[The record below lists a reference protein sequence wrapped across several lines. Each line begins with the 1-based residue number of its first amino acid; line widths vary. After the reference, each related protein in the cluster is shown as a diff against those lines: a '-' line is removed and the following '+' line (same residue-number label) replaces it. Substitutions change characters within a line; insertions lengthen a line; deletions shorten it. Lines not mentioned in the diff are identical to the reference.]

1 MNDNTSNNK
10 RIVKNTAFLYARMVL
25 ILLIGFYTS
34 RVILQVLGA
43 SDYGISNV
51 VAGFV
56 ALFSFLNAT
65 FSSTLQR
72 FYNYEGGQRGEEGY
86 TEVFSVGFRVHVALA
101 VFVLILVEVIG
112 IWYINKVMVLP
123 AERLTAAHILFQ
135 FSVASMVVL
144 IVQAPF
150 SGAIIAMERMD
161 FFAVVSIID
170 AVLRLGLIIL
180 LPYIPFDKLIIYGL
194 IQLTI
199 SIIDITFYVVY
210 SKKNFHF
217 IKLKKGMEKRLLKE
231 ILSFS
236 GWTLFGS
243 FAFLAKGQGVNMLLN
258 YFFGPVVN
266 AARGLAHYCSG
277 ALNGFSNNIAMA
289 FRPQLVG
296 SYSLGNTKRT
306 FSLLLTQSK
315 ICYCLVLMLAI
326 PVILEIDLLLNV
338 WLGKSVP
345 QNTNLFAVLVILDSL
360 VGVLNA
366 PVTQVVYATGNV
378 KAYQIGSA
386 IVNILLIP
394 TCWLF
399 LYLGFDAWIV
409 FVLTIVFSIL
419 CHIVCLII
427 MHNVFK
433 YHYKDYIKRIVI
445 PCLVMSLLVPI
456 LPYCLYI
463 VMDDSFGR
471 LIIICLASC
480 IVTCSMLYLFFLSK
494 AEKSYVIQFKNKIVE
509 KLIRR

>member
-1 MNDNTSNNK
+1 MADNSSNNK
-10 RIVKNTAFLYARMVL
+10 RIVKNTAFLYIRMIL

-72 FYNYEGGQRGEEGY
+72 FYNYEGGQRGKEGY

-101 VFVLILVEVIG
+101 LFVFLLVEIIG

-123 AERLTAAHILFQ
+123 SERLTAAHILFQ
-135 FSVASMVVL
+135 FSVVSMVVL

-161 FFAVVSIID
+161 FFAFVSIID

-199 SIIDITFYVVY
+199 SIVDITIYVY
-210 SKKNFHF
+210 YAKKKFHF
-217 IKLKKGMEKRLLKE
+217 IKLKKNIEKKMLKE

-258 YFFGPVVN
+258 YFFGPIVN
-266 AARGLAHYCSG
+266 AARGLANYCSG
-277 ALNGFSNNIAMA
+277 ALSGFSNNIAMA

-296 SYSLGNTKRT
+296 SYSEGNTERT
-306 FSLLLTQSK
+306 FNLLLTQSK

-326 PVILEIDLLLNV
+326 PVILEIDLLLSV

-345 QNTNLFAVLVILDSL
+345 DNTNLFAILVILDSL

-366 PVTQVVYATGNV
+366 PVTQVVYATGKV

-386 IVNILLIP
+386 VVNILLIP

-399 LYLGFDAWIV
+399 LFLGFDAWIV
-409 FVLTIVFSIL
+409 FVLTIVFSML

-427 MHNVFK
+427 MHNVFD
-433 YHYKDYIKRIVI
+433 YHYKDYLKRIVF
-445 PCLVMSLLVPI
+445 PCVMMSLLVPI

-463 VMDDSFGR
+463 VMDDSFLR
-471 LIIICLASC
+471 LTVLS
-480 IVTCSMLYLFFLSK
+480 IVSFTITCFLLYMFFLTDT
-494 AEKSYVIQFKNKIVE
+494 EKSYVVQYKNKILGR
-509 KLIRR
+509 LIRK